1 MAGPSR
7 AKKITLDSQGLM
19 IDDKGKI
26 IEIEKHVELKV
37 NQKLGATQPKVLDGA
52 FNSNSISA
60 AAEKDQELQSDYQ

>member
-1 MAGPSR
+1 
-7 AKKITLDSQGLM
+7 M

-60 AAEKDQELQSDYQ
+60 TAEKDQELQSDYQ